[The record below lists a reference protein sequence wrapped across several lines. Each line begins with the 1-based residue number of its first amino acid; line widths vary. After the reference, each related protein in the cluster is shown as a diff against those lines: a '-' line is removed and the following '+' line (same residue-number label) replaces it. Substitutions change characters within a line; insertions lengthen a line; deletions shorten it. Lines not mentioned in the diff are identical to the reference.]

1 MSSHD
6 DLQSR
11 IKAHDKQAEAVKKLR
26 SQYFNKCRLVEDL
39 EEETKFIQVPP
50 ETPGSATATTPQIKL
65 PDNDGED
72 EEEPLEIG
80 DLFYQPAEVK
90 KILRHMLETIPL
102 TEVKVAILGT
112 YQNVSTGENIVKFI
126 QENLNATSISHAERI
141 GQDFVGHGFLRLV
154 GNVGNTFSNSTKLHY
169 QWRPKAFQTAGI
181 QPGKGLVRADTL
193 NGDIAPSSP
202 VTTAAIGDYL
212 GGFLTNQHPN
222 ETSSEKLRREANEA
236 DERYKAGVKKLD
248 LMRCTLEESMMEH
261 LKFMERCELD
271 RLKAIKAGNLMSSL
285 SFWVLWVLILWGSDS
300 GLFGCD
306 FERYP
311 GDSVDRR

>member
-6 DLQSR
+6 DLQAR

-26 SQYFNKCRLVEDL
+26 SHYFNKCRLVEDL

-50 ETPGSATATTPQIKL
+50 ETPGSATSGTPQIKL
-65 PDNDGED
+65 PDNEGDD

-90 KILRHMLETIPL
+90 KILKHMLETIPL
-102 TEVKVAILGT
+102 TEVKVPILGT
-112 YQNVSTGENIVKFI
+112 YQNVSTGENIVKFL
-126 QENLNATSISHAERI
+126 QENLNATSVSHAERI
-141 GQDFVGHGFLRLV
+141 GQDFVSHGFLRLV

-169 QWRPKAFQTAGI
+169 QWRPKAIQTAGV
-181 QPGKGLVRADTL
+181 QPKGLVRTDTW
-193 NGDIAPSSP
+193 NGEMTPSSP
-202 VTTAAIGDYL
+202 VTTNAIGDYL

-248 LMRCTLEESMMEH
+248 LMRCSLEEIMMEH

-271 RLKAIKAGNLMSSL
+271 RLKAIKAGM
-285 SFWVLWVLILWGSDS
+285 VIL
-300 GLFGCD
+300 
-306 FERYP
+306 
-311 GDSVDRR
+311 V

>member
-1 MSSHD
+1 MPDS
-6 DLQSR
+6 
-11 IKAHDKQAEAVKKLR
+11 
-26 SQYFNKCRLVEDL
+26 ED
-39 EEETKFIQVPP
+39 
-50 ETPGSATATTPQIKL
+50 A
-65 PDNDGED
+65 ED
-72 EEEPLEIG
+72 EEEPIEIG

-141 GQDFVGHGFLRLV
+141 GQDFVTHGFLRLV
-154 GNVGNTFSNSTKLHY
+154 GTVGNTFSNSTKLHY
-169 QWRPKAFQTAGI
+169 QWRPQAFQTAGI
-181 QPGKGLVRADTL
+181 TPGKALTRAETI
-193 NGDIAPSSP
+193 NGDVVPSSP

-222 ETSSEKLRREANEA
+222 ETSSAKLRREANEA
-236 DERYKAGVKKLD
+236 DEKYKAGVKKLD

-271 RLKAIKAGNLMSSL
+271 RLKAIKAGKKIPKVSS
-285 SFWVLWVLILWGSDS
+285 VRHNNRI
-300 GLFGCD
+300 
-306 FERYP
+306 
-311 GDSVDRR
+311 